1 MSQPPQGE
9 DPWAQGQG
17 GRPPAPGWGQPSGG
31 WGPPSGGWGPPSGGW
46 GPPSAGPYGQPG
58 PYEPPGQYAQPGPYG
73 SPSRYGTPSQYGDPG
88 QYGGAYGQ
96 PGPYG
101 GHPGPAS
108 PYGYGEQ
115 PAWGQPGRAPAQPAH
130 EPRRSLATLVFLAVI
145 IAGVVVYVLTTGA
158 TRLDPDAVER
168 DVAAQY
174 EQREGVSLDLSCDQ
188 AMNVR
193 SGRTYECA
201 GTTGDG
207 RDVTIT
213 IEVLSTDGDYTWSD
227 R

>member
-9 DPWAQGQG
+9 DPWAQGPG
-17 GRPPAPGWGQPSGG
+17 GSPGWGQPSGG
-31 WGPPSGGWGPPSGGW
+31 WGPPSGGWGPP
-46 GPPSAGPYGQPG
+46 PSPGPYGQPG
-58 PYEPPGQYAQPGPYG
+58 PYGAPGQYAQPG
-73 SPSRYGTPSQYGDPG
+73 RY
-88 QYGGAYGQ
+88 AQ

-101 GHPGPAS
+101 PPGEYGS
-108 PYGYGEQ
+108 PGSYGGPHQSYGYGQQ
-115 PAWGQPGRAPAQPAH
+115 PGWGQPGWAPAQPAH

-145 IAGVVVYVLTTGA
+145 IAGVVVFVLTTGA

-174 EQREGVSLDLSCDQ
+174 EQREGVSLDLFCDQ

-213 IEVLSTDGDYTWSD
+213 IEVLSPDGDYTWSD